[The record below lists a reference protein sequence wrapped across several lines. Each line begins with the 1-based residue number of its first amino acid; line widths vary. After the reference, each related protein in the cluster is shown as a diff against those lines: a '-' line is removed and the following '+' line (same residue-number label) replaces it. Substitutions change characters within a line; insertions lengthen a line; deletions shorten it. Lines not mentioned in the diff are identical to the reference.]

1 MHPTETIDRDSLRD
15 DIPEFRPGDTVK
27 VHVRVVEGN
36 RERVQVFQGAV
47 MRRQGGG
54 VQETFTVRKV
64 SFGVGVERTFP
75 VHSPTIAKIEVTTLG
90 DVRRAKLYYLR
101 ERHGKAAKI
110 KERRVPRG
118 KAAAAAATEIVEE
131 EILEDEVVAEELD
144 EVELD
149 EVAGADA
156 AILEEAEGDEP
167 QPTWW
172 TWSTRPPGT
181 SPAMPTGLAQP
192 PRRKQTGST
201 TGGEA

>member
-1 MHPTETIDRDSLRD
+1 MFSPALSRCDRRTPLMHPTETIDRDSLRD

-75 VHSPTIAKIEVTTLG
+75 VHSPTIAKIEVVTLG

-101 ERHGKAAKI
+101 DRHGKAAKI
-110 KERRVPRG
+110 KERRVARG
-118 KAAAAAATEIVEE
+118 PAKAAGGAGAVEVDDV
-131 EILEDEVVAEELD
+131 DEVD
-144 EVELD
+144 EVD
-149 EVAGADA
+149 
-156 AILEEAEGDEP
+156 EAEDLTLDDVE
-167 QPTWW
+167 
-172 TWSTRPPGT
+172 
-181 SPAMPTGLAQP
+181 
-192 PRRKQTGST
+192 
-201 TGGEA
+201 

>member
-101 ERHGKAAKI
+101 DRHGKAAKI
-110 KERRVPRG
+110 KERRIPRG
-118 KAAAAAATEIVEE
+118 KAAVAVAEDVENEDVEE
-131 EILEDEVVAEELD
+131 LEQVDAVDDVDVVDEMSSDAEANEDVQEDSD
-144 EVELD
+144 E
-149 EVAGADA
+149 
-156 AILEEAEGDEP
+156 
-167 QPTWW
+167 
-172 TWSTRPPGT
+172 
-181 SPAMPTGLAQP
+181 
-192 PRRKQTGST
+192 
-201 TGGEA
+201 